1 MTVDSLIS
9 FNREDFTNPDF
20 ISQDFIAKRKH
31 LPVQQLTLD
40 LNTFTKILSSELVEL
55 INNDY
60 RDFIS
65 LSRNLI
71 GVDTIIS
78 DLKTPLLKL
87 NSKYFQ
93 VENELQASIDHLQEK
108 LNDRLQLRQKKQIL
122 ITYIRVNESIEK
134 VEHLFDCL
142 GECLVTIKED
152 PVTFIQY
159 VKRVER
165 VAIEYSQLD
174 YLLAKGKSE
183 PFISNQIWKAEKI
196 KSELTVNLVNLI
208 QVVYTEVSSSP
219 INEDANQTLLQ
230 LLRIFVSLDTVSEAT
245 KTFEETILTPF
256 FESQLPNED
265 NLDGLFEPILAFVR
279 SRCMKIYEIST
290 IAFKGIENNLLVDSI
305 WTPIIQFISNE
316 FKFIFNVVNPTVFHQ
331 SFKSSSKFISHFEKL
346 CFTKDV
352 LVKLRSNILYK
363 EYNRRWQLS
372 VYFQLKHNE
381 FIAKFEEIL
390 SLDCDVEHPKK
401 LGMYLDQSISLIE
414 TIESLWSDDVFLFP
428 LGHRFW
434 KSTLLLINRYIS
446 WINHLLP
453 TDQEEKVEDS
463 TPDPNLDLILALSVD
478 TTKIIS
484 TFQNTIAA
492 KLNLIDRSVSSPTA
506 LSPLSPISNISN
518 GGVSMLDLMIQIQ
531 GILGS
536 TLNLLPAIKLTHFI
550 VDSLVQQC
558 SQPFKNIANIP
569 AQYRKTNKEVP
580 KTASYF
586 ISSIFQ
592 PLKDFLDLRPL
603 DDQIKSQW
611 KGMVL
616 DQISQKYSSQV
627 IKTLQ
632 QVKTIEESLKRFSKK
647 KKKVE
652 SNISDE
658 DKIRTVFALDC
669 KEFGVQVYVVFY

>member
-256 FESQLPNED
+256 FESELSGYQQLPNED

-290 IAFKGIENNLLVDSI
+290 IAFKGIENNLL
-305 WTPIIQFISNE
+305 
-316 FKFIFNVVNPTVFHQ
+316 
-331 SFKSSSKFISHFEKL
+331 
-346 CFTKDV
+346 
-352 LVKLRSNILYK
+352 
-363 EYNRRWQLS
+363 
-372 VYFQLKHNE
+372 
-381 FIAKFEEIL
+381 
-390 SLDCDVEHPKK
+390 
-401 LGMYLDQSISLIE
+401 
-414 TIESLWSDDVFLFP
+414 
-428 LGHRFW
+428 
-434 KSTLLLINRYIS
+434 
-446 WINHLLP
+446 
-453 TDQEEKVEDS
+453 
-463 TPDPNLDLILALSVD
+463 
-478 TTKIIS
+478 
-484 TFQNTIAA
+484 A

-611 KGMVL
+611 KGLVL

-658 DKIRTVFALDC
+658 DKIRTVFALD
-669 KEFGVQVYVVFY
+669 